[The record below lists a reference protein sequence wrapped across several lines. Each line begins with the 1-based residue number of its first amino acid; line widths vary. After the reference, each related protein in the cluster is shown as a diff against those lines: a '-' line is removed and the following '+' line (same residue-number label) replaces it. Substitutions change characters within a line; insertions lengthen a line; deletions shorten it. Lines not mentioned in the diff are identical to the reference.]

1 MEVAA
6 RERTI
11 SMEKVFTAIGDFYN
25 DGGQTVDVPSDELEV
40 YAKVEEIIA
49 RSPMGKILPDEDM
62 AILRS
67 YLPAIG
73 CDEATQDNDGSL
85 QGKGIVSKKAEGC
98 GVVAEAIGELGVE
111 SRWHAN
117 RKQWT
122 GNMKVT
128 RIGGEAKVK
137 ELSFEFDYFSIG
149 QDAQGNFIV
158 LYNERY
164 DRNFIDPYHLADFN
178 NGGQAQASRCDISKH
193 IQWGFYMRA
202 KCFLRTDEGSLAL

>member
-1 MEVAA
+1 
-6 RERTI
+6 
-11 SMEKVFTAIGDFYN
+11 MEKIFTAIGNFYN
-25 DGGQTVDVPSDELEV
+25 DGSEQLVDVPSDELEV

-49 RSPMGKILPDEDM
+49 RSPMGKVLPPEDV

-67 YLPAIG
+67 YLPVIG
-73 CDEATQDNDGSL
+73 CDEATQDADGSM
-85 QGKGIVSKKAEGC
+85 QGKGVVSKTAEGC
-98 GVVAEAIGELGVE
+98 GVAAELIGELEVE

-122 GNMKVT
+122 GNMKVL
-128 RIGGEAKVK
+128 RKGGELQVK
-137 ELSFEFDYFSIG
+137 ELSFEFDYLSIG

-164 DRNFIDPYHLADFN
+164 YRSFNDPYHLADFN
-178 NGGQAQASRCDISKH
+178 GGGQAQASRCDISKH

-202 KCFLRTDEGSLAL
+202 KCCLRTDQGTLEL

>member
-1 MEVAA
+1 
-6 RERTI
+6 
-11 SMEKVFTAIGDFYN
+11 MEKLFTAIGNFYN
-25 DGGQTVDVPSDELEV
+25 DGSEQLVDVPSDELEV

-49 RSPMGKILPDEDM
+49 RSPMGKILPAEDV

-73 CDEATQDNDGSL
+73 CDEADQDMDGSM
-85 QGKGIVSKKAEGC
+85 QGKGVVTKKAEGC
-98 GVVAEAIGELGVE
+98 GVAVEAIGELQVE

-128 RIGGEAKVK
+128 RTGGDLQVK
-137 ELSFEFDYFSIG
+137 ELAFEFDYLSIG
-149 QDAQGNFIV
+149 QDERGNFIV

-178 NGGQAQASRCDISKH
+178 GGGQAQASRCDISKH

-202 KCFLRTDEGSLAL
+202 KCFLRTDEGTLVL

>member
-1 MEVAA
+1 
-6 RERTI
+6 
-11 SMEKVFTAIGDFYN
+11 MEKLFTAIGNFYN
-25 DGGQTVDVPSDELEV
+25 DESAQLIDVPSDELEV

-49 RSPMGKILPDEDM
+49 RSPMGKILPPEDV

-73 CDEATQDNDGSL
+73 SDEATQDVDGSL
-85 QGKGIVSKKAEGC
+85 QGKGVVTKTAEGC
-98 GVVAEAIGELGVE
+98 GVAVEAVGELEVV

-117 RKQWT
+117 RKQWA

-128 RIGGEAKVK
+128 RTGGDAKVK
-137 ELSFEFDYFSIG
+137 ELDFEFDYLSIG
-149 QDAQGNFIV
+149 QDTKDNFIV

-164 DRNFIDPYHLADFN
+164 TRNFIDPYHLADFN
-178 NGGQAQASRCDISKH
+178 GGGQAQASRIDISKH

-202 KCFLRTDEGSLAL
+202 KCRLRTDEGTLEL